1 MAILQPK
8 ETAPDSAR
16 KFALLRELGNNPPLE
31 TFLVLLVCQLPA
43 TFRPVLVVGLPK
55 NPSDAGVDDSVDS
68 GGYCRFRGKFDA
80 HSIHWRVGP
89 EI

>member
-1 MAILQPK
+1 M
-8 ETAPDSAR
+8 
-16 KFALLRELGNNPPLE
+16 
-31 TFLVLLVCQLPA
+31 LLVCQLPA
-43 TFRPVLVVGLPK
+43 TFRLVLIVVDLPK

-68 GGYCRFRGKFDA
+68 EGYCRFRGKFDA